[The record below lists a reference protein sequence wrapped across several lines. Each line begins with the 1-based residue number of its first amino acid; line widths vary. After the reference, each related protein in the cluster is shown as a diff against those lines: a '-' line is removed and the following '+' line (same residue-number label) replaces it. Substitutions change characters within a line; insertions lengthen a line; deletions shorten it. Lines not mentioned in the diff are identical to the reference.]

1 MVTLRGDGVP
11 VTGEEL
17 RAHVRSRLAPYKV
30 PVVVR
35 IVDEIP
41 RNAMMKPRRAEIREA
56 LGGAR

>member
-1 MVTLRGDGVP
+1 VP
-11 VTGEEL
+11 VTGEDL

-35 IVDEIP
+35 MVDEIP